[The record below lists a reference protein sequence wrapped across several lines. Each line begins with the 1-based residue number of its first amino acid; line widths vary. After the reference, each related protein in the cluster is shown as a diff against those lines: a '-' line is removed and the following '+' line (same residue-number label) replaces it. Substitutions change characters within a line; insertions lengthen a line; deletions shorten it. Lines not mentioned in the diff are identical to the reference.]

1 MKLSSRC
8 IVKTPLEASDI
19 GKVSPRI
26 YCDFTLKR
34 TSGDGGYFSHS
45 ILNSFPEVPKRV
57 EFLNKFYQC
66 LLYGQLP
73 HKAKKLVVCGAN
85 NSGKCS
91 WARIIFGL
99 MNRSKIISVTKEKT
113 FDFSMVDE
121 DTELISIDEWSENT
135 LNISN
140 VKTLFQGSWMVKL
153 VKHQDAQTFDNKAGV
168 YLTCNELRDSGVEQP
183 NVDRRISV
191 FHTTELMEPKSEAP
205 QWNEDNLME
214 CLIWM
219 INEIN
224 RNIKDVSQQ
233 EIFYEKP
240 FNEATKK
247 CKNRNFPPEEL
258 EKLRSVCVDGAHIGL
273 QDPREVNNT
282 AHLSSE
288 TVASSINRRDSGM
301 EWIYN
306 LTREGNNL
314 NRLSCINMV
323 INVFLLLFKKVHKL
337 CYFSKALYLWY
348 QDIFFI

>member
-1 MKLSSRC
+1 MIEINGGKCVKLSSRC

-26 YCDFTLKR
+26 YCDYTLKI

-45 ILNSFPEVPKRV
+45 IINSFQEVPKRV

-85 NSGKCS
+85 NSGKLS
-91 WARIIFGL
+91 WARIFFGL
-99 MNRSKIISVTKEKT
+99 MNRSKIVSVTKEKT
-113 FDFSMVDE
+113 FGLSMVDE
-121 DTELISIDEWSENT
+121 DTELIFIDEWSETT

-140 VKTLFQGSWMVKL
+140 VKTLFQGGWMVKS
-153 VKHQDAQTFDNKAGV
+153 VKHQDAQTFDNKAGI
-168 YLTCNELRDSGVEQP
+168 YLTCNELPDFGVEQP

-191 FHTTELMEPKSEAP
+191 FHTTELPEPKCEAP
-205 QWNEDNLME
+205 QWIEDNPME

-224 RNIKDVSQQ
+224 RNVKYVPQQ
-233 EIFYEKP
+233 ERFYEKP
-240 FNEATKK
+240 FNEVTKK

-258 EKLRSVCVDGAHIGL
+258 EKLRSICVDEVHIDL
-273 QDPREVNNT
+273 QHPVEDNNT
-282 AHLSSE
+282 DHLASG
-288 TVASSINRRDSGM
+288 TASSSISRRDPGM

-306 LTREGNNL
+306 LTREANKLNSLNCISHGN
-314 NRLSCINMV
+314 
-323 INVFLLLFKKVHKL
+323 
-337 CYFSKALYLWY
+337 
-348 QDIFFI
+348 